1 MTLLRPMAVILP
13 MALLVACGGGG
24 SGGTA
29 LAPETGPLTT
39 RLIESRDQAIELV
52 GGAAPPDL
60 NSEQIQE
67 RLTSIAKEGDT
78 LLLDAFADANGTV
91 EITTTVN
98 CPPGSGRCTGT
109 IDQGTS
115 SFQVEYSL
123 DDIVGSPS
131 INGVG
136 LVRHDNEHSVVMT
149 DRGVTLAQLSAA
161 GRYGDTNGL
170 YEYQGYGG
178 WLEHS
183 AFTVQFH
190 KTTNA
195 GDAEFPILSDSELSL
210 LIAHSFGK
218 ASAKNPT
225 ATATWTGVMVGA
237 TKSEGHV
244 IHGDATIEFII
255 DIPNALDITFDNIK
269 NFNTNADAATTTMTW
284 SSVRL
289 EDGVFADANDTIR
302 GNFYGDSLEEV
313 GGIFDRDNIIGAFG
327 AAQ

>member
-1 MTLLRPMAVILP
+1 MAVILP
-13 MALLVACGGGG
+13 MAFLAACGGG
-24 SGGTA
+24 SGGAA
-29 LAPETGPLTT
+29 LAPETEILPT

-52 GGAAPPDL
+52 GGVAPPDL

-78 LLLDAFADANGTV
+78 LLLDAFADANGMV

-98 CPPGSGRCTGT
+98 CMPGSRSCTGT
-109 IDQGTS
+109 INQGANS

-123 DDIVGSPS
+123 DEIVESPS

-136 LVRHDNEHSVVMT
+136 LLMHDNEHSVVMI
-149 DRGVTLAQLSAA
+149 DRGVTLAQVDAS

-195 GDAEFPILSDSELSL
+195 GDAEFPVLGDSELSL

-225 ATATWTGVMVGA
+225 ATATWNGVMVGA

-244 IHGDATIEFII
+244 VHGDATVEFII
-255 DIPNALDITFDNIK
+255 DVPNAIDVTFDNIK

-284 SSVRL
+284 SSVNL

-327 AAQ
+327 ATQ

>member
-1 MTLLRPMAVILP
+1 MALLRPMAAILP

-24 SGGTA
+24 RTV
-29 LAPETGPLTT
+29 LTPETGTLPAP
-39 RLIESRDQAIELV
+39 LIESEDQAIALV
-52 GGAAPPDL
+52 GGNDPPDL

-67 RLTSIAKEGDT
+67 RLTSIARAGDT
-78 LLLDAFADANGTV
+78 LLLSAFADANGMI

-98 CPPGSGRCTGT
+98 CMPGSRSCTGT
-109 IDQGTS
+109 INQGTS
-115 SFQVEYSL
+115 SFQVQYFL
-123 DDIVGSPS
+123 DDIVESPS

-136 LVRHDNEHSVVMT
+136 LAMHDNEHSVVMT
-149 DRGVTLAQLSAA
+149 DRGVTLAQVSAT
-161 GRYGDTNGL
+161 GQYGDTNAH
-170 YEYQGYGG
+170 YKYKGYGG

-190 KTTNA
+190 KSENT
-195 GDAEFPILSDSELSL
+195 GDAEIISSDSELSL

-218 ASAKNPT
+218 AGARNPT
-225 ATATWTGVMVGA
+225 ASATWNGVMVGA
-237 TKSEGHV
+237 TKSDGHV
-244 IHGDATIEFII
+244 VHGDATIEFVV
-255 DIPNALDITFDNIK
+255 DFPNALDVTFDNIK

-289 EDGVFADANDTIR
+289 EDGVFADANNSIR
-302 GNFYGDSLEEV
+302 GNFYGDNLEEV